1 MREPDPR
8 EYLAD
13 PLSPIARAERRNL
26 LLAATL
32 AILIAHVNLVPTRM
46 SALGLEFAPPA
57 QASFLVVTA
66 LVVGYFMLAFATYAL
81 ADLFVW
87 RKRYYDYLAAMERES
102 KDWTLADQIEY
113 DVIHATRSA
122 DLGLR
127 PPFDRRTATGVVAHL
142 LVLRIEVPVHH
153 LRSTAAVSGQP
164 TDVALAGAVLHDT
177 SHLRSRNRDHREIDL
192 GLDLADACVRA
203 DACHMARGGVHGED
217 GTFEARRNEVAYH
230 LVSEPTP
237 LAPGADHRATAHDDP
252 SAEAGGR
259 FSRHFRAIAAP
270 SVSRKWRGQD
280 HALRWQAAVSWL
292 RRRRRGP

>member
-66 LVVGYFMLAFATYAL
+66 LVVGYFMLAFATYAV

-102 KDWTLADQIEY
+102 KDWTLQDQIEH
-113 DVIHATRSA
+113 DEVHANLPTIDWYYQWSPR
-122 DLGLR
+122 
-127 PPFDRRTATGVVAHL
+127 VANARMLFEFVLPL
-142 LVLRIEVPVHH
+142 LVG
-153 LRSTAAVSGQP
+153 AYAVS
-164 TDVALAGAVLHDT
+164 ALAW
-177 SHLRSRNRDHREIDL
+177 R
-192 GLDLADACVRA
+192 
-203 DACHMARGGVHGED
+203 M
-217 GTFEARRNEVAYH
+217 
-230 LVSEPTP
+230 
-237 LAPGADHRATAHDDP
+237 TAL
-252 SAEAGGR
+252 S
-259 FSRHFRAIAAP
+259 
-270 SVSRKWRGQD
+270 
-280 HALRWQAAVSWL
+280 
-292 RRRRRGP
+292 